1 MNAKELQMIDELL
14 DNPQRIEACME
25 SNEVMYLCLDCSI
38 KDPKIYVY
46 ICQNCLESQTHKKH
60 KIIQTDNGDL
70 SERCS
75 CGDSEMLGVVIE
87 CENHNKNTH
96 TIRQKVDKKVSP
108 QILSSFE
115 QYAMANFTRIFKT
128 LEANFG
134 NSNQNSSDAVDPFYE
149 QFLDIS
155 IKQPQLCASI
165 LMKSLNNFYTRHN
178 CQSPTIDIDSARYQR
193 LCSCSI
199 IENLFRQSEKTSWY
213 LKRILLNCVRH
224 RPFVFQL
231 TKIYSKMLLPLFET
245 ENNQLLDLMKEF
257 NPPQVFQVFISQV
270 ALVKNIMSLLES
282 ILQNLETV
290 NYESYLKKFET
301 LNNLMKFIFKREMQV
316 DESMM
321 KQFCNIIS
329 KVCVKRKEIKD
340 YFHEEILI
348 VMEEMNFDFL
358 RLLLNSLHRQADWKQ
373 ISANLIYEYIV
384 KCECEVDY
392 EFSEERKK
400 NPWFQGSVGILGI
413 LLCSTFVEIYEEVVG
428 EEINQSNQQ
437 FKKHNN
443 QKNNS
448 GIFITKNSEGRI
460 IGNIEKAKEAMRKYT
475 LTISKHTQ
483 NGLEKLF
490 KSICREIMRDLFFI
504 FTQERALR
512 NNPRAQYNEESNE
525 YQMKTV
531 LHCYKNRLYYR
542 ELSNLQIFGMLI
554 SPEMFMQA
562 AFEAMKWKPQR
573 FDRTFYKYQK
583 QHYPQQFEQ
592 SPALSQSPQKSSI
605 CTSQVS
611 NCHNSLGYKIQ
622 SLNSSNNNLQN
633 STHKRAVS
641 YQQARNFS
649 SFSCSPSNNS
659 NQDKDSIQRNNR
671 RATNI
676 SEAGILKEHFHKEG
690 IEDLL
695 YDFYDD
701 GIDEDDED
709 LFDLEEKKGTFDES
723 ILLKYEFVSEILI
736 LCNVDVLNFINNIQP
751 CFKEDKIIL
760 NEIRRNICINA
771 FNFQSQISMVN
782 LTIKLESMKLFDTSS
797 LKKIIFNFSELGNN
811 KLLKLKSQFC
821 DKYEPVMWR
830 PYSWLDAEF
839 IEKLK
844 EKKLECILGN
854 MSPLLEKH
862 IFFSDLP
869 ASPTFLKFIRNS
881 FHFLYKNPAILSN
894 ILKITYDLLILN
906 NIKQNSEQTNIQ
918 EKEIPKQKLEKQ
930 KVIMDENFSLNG
942 FDSGNKKEKT
952 LEFRLSKEKFFQ
964 LRLDSQQIQAIK
976 QFYSQPA
983 QLTGLQSNQTSPAR
997 AAGISDHEGL
1007 LQSFNIFFDLINKY
1021 DFIYCS
1027 PKNSSNN
1034 IESIS
1039 TEIQLNSVNNNASTK
1054 GGSIDSSNNLQT
1066 QISDQQRKQL
1076 LLAKQKEI
1084 MEQFQNKQKKFQ
1096 DQNEQILD
1104 KSFNTVIS
1112 SNNNNNN
1119 NNSGNK
1125 SLSIYSQANNHIQ
1138 YSPYQDS
1145 LLEQQECVICK
1156 TDIGITVIHAYVI
1169 QDNLN
1174 SYFQITEK
1182 NLIPSSL
1189 SSRFAITSCQH
1200 ITHQRCHEMGIENIQ
1215 ISKRAL
1221 SKEDKE
1227 AQLETFC
1234 TICKSL
1240 SNISVVVLDCYFKKI
1255 TYGSIYHQLFS
1266 QSQNPTNKRYLHQ
1279 TVNPITSFN
1288 HNTNHIAMPN
1298 SQQIYQK
1305 SSSQSNSTQ
1314 FTQASIQKQNNQ
1326 FNQNQA
1332 CKSDFKDSTKKIL
1345 DSLVHQEI
1353 IALDK
1358 QIINNIYS
1366 ALEEFLSLLAIIS
1379 NNEDNIQEFH
1389 IYSVG
1394 DCLLQSLLEKILL
1407 TQNMENYFEKDFK
1420 LLENLFLNLKVIFKG
1435 QECEQKRLK
1444 QDYLNLTIQK
1454 ILETDIFEYA
1464 SDQLSINNSK
1474 PHESV
1479 SFCMMYISIIFRIAL
1494 VYGEEQSVQYTRD
1507 YLQNIFLIFTLKEI
1521 MNSQKSSCDFSLL
1534 QQKQQSFYS
1543 DQQINLLIKDIKSIW
1558 LNEENIESRENIQIS
1573 CIPFLRMGSIF
1584 LQLVCDISNN
1594 SNTSFQYPKNNLDP
1608 ISELEKYEKAFGKY
1622 FINLDLEFAEYTLK
1636 ESSEYSPLKFL
1647 KNLYEYSENHQRQ
1660 INNFYEFDKKIFKLS
1675 QIDQNFETFYK
1686 QQFWKKCQ
1694 IDFNFPQIEKSPLI
1708 MCLICGLQM
1717 ADNCQRGNK
1726 IVQNDVNHAHIAHK
1740 GYCVYIQLQ
1749 DGLLIYVEKDSVQT
1763 SQSLYYDKLGRM
1775 ANCLNYPEW
1784 DEFQLDKGKFQEV
1797 EELVINRKL
1806 ANYVRYILM
1815 QTEDDY
1821 AYFDEDYPL

>member
-46 ICQNCLESQTHKKH
+46 ICQNCLESQTHKNH

-75 CGDSEMLGVVIE
+75 CGDSDMLGVVIE
-87 CENHNKNTH
+87 CESHNKNDH
-96 TIRQKVDKKVSP
+96 IIQQKVDKKVSP
-108 QILSSFE
+108 QILCSFE
-115 QYAMANFTRIFKT
+115 QYAMTNFTRIFKT

-134 NSNQNSSDAVDPFYE
+134 NSNQNSSDTVDPFYE
-149 QFLDIS
+149 QFMDIS
-155 IKQPQLCASI
+155 IKQPQICSTI
-165 LMKSLNNFYTRHN
+165 LMKTLNNFYTRHN
-178 CQSPTIDIDSARYQR
+178 CQSPTIDIDSTRYQR

-199 IENLFRQSEKTSWY
+199 IENLFRQSEKTSWH
-213 LKRILLNCVRH
+213 LKRILLNCVRY

-257 NPPQVFQVFISQV
+257 NPPQVFQVFISQI
-270 ALVKNIMSLLES
+270 ALVKNIMNLLES
-282 ILQNLETV
+282 ILQNLETE

-329 KVCVKRKEIKD
+329 KVCINRKEIKD

-358 RLLLNSLHRQADWKQ
+358 RLLSNSLHRQADWKQ

-437 FKKHNN
+437 FKKQNN
-443 QKNNS
+443 QKNS
-448 GIFITKNSEGRI
+448 GGVFVTKNSEGRI
-460 IGNIEKAKEAMRKYT
+460 IGNIEKAKEAMRNYT
-475 LTISKHTQ
+475 LSISKHTQ

-592 SPALSQSPQKSSI
+592 SPALSQSPQKMPV
-605 CTSQVS
+605 CTSQIS
-611 NCHNSLGYKIQ
+611 NCHNSVSHKLQ
-622 SLNSSNNNLQN
+622 NLNNNLSN
-633 STHKRAVS
+633 SAHKRAVS

-649 SFSCSPSNNS
+649 SFSISSSSNNNS
-659 NQDKDSIQRNNR
+659 DKDIIQRNNR

-676 SEAGILKEHFHKEG
+676 SEANILKEQFHKEG
-690 IEDLL
+690 LEDPQ

-736 LCNVDVLNFINNIQP
+736 LCNIDVLNFINNIQP
-751 CFKEDKIIL
+751 CFKEDKILL
-760 NEIRRNICINA
+760 NEIRRNICINV

-782 LTIKLESMKLFDTSS
+782 LTTKLESMKLFDTSS

-821 DKYEPVMWR
+821 GKYEPVMWR

-854 MSPLLEKH
+854 MCPLQEKH
-862 IFFSDLP
+862 IFLSDLP
-869 ASPTFLKFIRNS
+869 NSPTFLKFIRNS
-881 FHFLYKNPAILSN
+881 FHFLYKNPSILSN

-906 NIKQNSEQTNIQ
+906 TVQQKQDQVILQ
-918 EKEIPKQKLEKQ
+918 ENEIPKQKLEKSKISIDKNQ
-930 KVIMDENFSLNG
+930 FLHG
-942 FDSGNKKEKT
+942 FDSENSNKQKIID
-952 LEFRLSKEKFFQ
+952 FRLTKERFFQ
-964 LRLDSQQIQAIK
+964 FRLDNQQIQAIK
-976 QFYSQPA
+976 SFYSEPA
-983 QLTGLQSNQTSPAR
+983 QSTGLLSNQTSPAR

-1007 LQSFNIFFDLINKY
+1007 LQSFNVFFDLINKQ
-1021 DFIYCS
+1021 DFIYRS

-1034 IESIS
+1034 IESIQ
-1039 TEIQLNSVNNNASTK
+1039 TEIKQNTLHNNSSTN
-1054 GGSIDSSNNLQT
+1054 GNIDSSNNLTT

-1104 KSFNTVIS
+1104 KSFNTVVS
-1112 SNNNNNN
+1112 SNNNN

-1169 QDNLN
+1169 QDNLS
-1174 SYFQITEK
+1174 SYYQITEK
-1182 NLIPSSL
+1182 YSKSSTL

-1240 SNISVVVLDCYFKKI
+1240 SNISVVVLDCYIKKLS
-1255 TYGSIYHQLFS
+1255 YVSNYLAQFE
-1266 QSQNPTNKRYLHQ
+1266 NPRYQVYQRYL
-1279 TVNPITSFN
+1279 TSTEKNAYCFN
-1288 HNTNHIAMPN
+1288 H
-1298 SQQIYQK
+1298 QK
-1305 SSSQSNSTQ
+1305 GISQSNSTQ
-1314 FTQASIQKQNNQ
+1314 SSQASNQKSNNSSSS
-1326 FNQNQA
+1326 QNQI
-1332 CKSDFKDSTKKIL
+1332 CKSDFKDCTKKIL

-1353 IALDK
+1353 IAQDK
-1358 QIINNIYS
+1358 QIINHIYS

-1379 NNEDNIQEFH
+1379 NNEDNIREFH
-1389 IYSVG
+1389 IYKVG
-1394 DCLLQSLLEKILL
+1394 DGLLQSLLEKILL

-1420 LLENLFLNLKVIFKG
+1420 LLKNLFLNLKVIFQG
-1435 QECEQKRLK
+1435 QDCEQKKQQLEDLNFALESVPYGSLFRYAQQQLK
-1444 QDYLNLTIQK
+1444 
-1454 ILETDIFEYA
+1454 
-1464 SDQLSINNSK
+1464 INKNE
-1474 PHESV
+1474 PQESV
-1479 SFCMMYISIIFRIAL
+1479 SFCMLYIQNIFKMAFA
-1494 VYGEEQSVQYTRD
+1494 YKENESVDFTRD
-1507 YLQNIFLIFTLKEI
+1507 YLQNIFLIFTIKEI
-1521 MNSQKSSCDFSLL
+1521 INSKKSPSYFS
-1534 QQKQQSFYS
+1534 QFRQKQDSQTD
-1543 DQQINLLIKDIKSIW
+1543 DQRNLLIKDIKSIW
-1558 LNEENIESRENIQIS
+1558 LDDEYIESRENIQIS
-1573 CIPFLRMGSIF
+1573 CIPFLRMASIF
-1584 LQLVCDISNN
+1584 IQLVYDIDSN
-1594 SNTSFQYPKNNLDP
+1594 SNTPFQYPKNNLDP
-1608 ISELEKYEKAFGKY
+1608 ISEIEKYQKTFGKY
-1622 FINLDLEFAEYTLK
+1622 FVNLDMIFLENALFRDGIPCTL
-1636 ESSEYSPLKFL
+1636 LQT
-1647 KNLYEYSENHQRQ
+1647 LYEYSENHQGQ
-1660 INNFYEFDKKIFKLS
+1660 LNNFFEFDKKIFKLS
-1675 QIDQNFETFYK
+1675 QIDQNFEAFYK

-1717 ADNCQRGNK
+1717 ADNCQRGLK
-1726 IVQNDVNHAHIAHK
+1726 IIQNDVNHAQVAHK